1 MNGWQEVVSSM
12 DYEHE
17 HMLRGGTV
25 SNFFLRE
32 SLTLSHPVFVGGCY
46 GLMISVALLLPLYY
60 GDSQNNFVELARDW
74 GLQSLV
80 IVSMLSLIHI
90 SEPTRR

>member
-1 MNGWQEVVSSM
+1 MDGWQEVVRSM
-12 DYEHE
+12 DNEHE

-46 GLMISVALLLPLYY
+46 GLMISIALILPLYH
-60 GDSQNNFVELARDW
+60 DNTQNGFLELARDW
-74 GLQSLV
+74 GLQSV
-80 IVSMLSLIHI
+80 IIISITVSYTHLTL
-90 SEPTRR
+90 PTR

>member
-1 MNGWQEVVSSM
+1 MDGWQEVVSSM
-12 DYEHE
+12 DHEHE

-46 GLMISVALLLPLYY
+46 GLMISDLVLPLCH
-60 GDSQNNFVELARDW
+60 SVIILRMVFCSSPRD
-74 GLQSLV
+74 
-80 IVSMLSLIHI
+80 
-90 SEPTRR
+90 